1 MPSNASLGPYLNE
14 KMNHYDGGYG
24 GGGRK
29 KFSMG
34 NIFGDP
40 FPLATLGIGIVR
52 HPAKPAFPL
61 SQITNFD
68 MTVRLDDRVRELHH
82 RRHTGRLP

>member
-1 MPSNASLGPYLNE
+1 MPTNASLSPSYYQE
-14 KMNHYDGGYG
+14 KMDHYDSRY
-24 GGGRK
+24 GGRK

-52 HPAKPAFPL
+52 HPAKPAV
-61 SQITNFD
+61 SACRKQIN
-68 MTVRLDDRVRELHH
+68 
-82 RRHTGRLP
+82 

>member
-1 MPSNASLGPYLNE
+1 MPSNASLDPYLQE
-14 KMNHYDGGYG
+14 KMNNYEGGY

-29 KFSMG
+29 KFSLG

-52 HPAKPAFPL
+52 HPANPASSFQF
-61 SQITNFD
+61 SC
-68 MTVRLDDRVRELHH
+68 E
-82 RRHTGRLP
+82 

>member
-1 MPSNASLGPYLNE
+1 MPSNASLGPYLQE
-14 KMNHYDGGYG
+14 KMNHYEGGY

-29 KFSMG
+29 KFSLG

-52 HPAKPAFPL
+52 HLAEPAAFFVL
-61 SQITNFD
+61 FQVTDI
-68 MTVRLDDRVRELHH
+68 
-82 RRHTGRLP
+82 

>member
-1 MPSNASLGPYLNE
+1 MD
-14 KMNHYDGGYG
+14 HYDSRY
-24 GGGRK
+24 GGRK

-52 HPAKPAFPL
+52 HPLRNMLLPL
-61 SQITNFD
+61 VSS
-68 MTVRLDDRVRELHH
+68 H
-82 RRHTGRLP
+82 LP

>member
-1 MPSNASLGPYLNE
+1 MPSNASLGPYLQE
-14 KMNHYDGGYG
+14 KMDHYDNRGYG
-24 GGGRK
+24 GGRSK

-52 HPAKPAFPL
+52 HPAKHAVSTL
-61 SQITNFD
+61 S
-68 MTVRLDDRVRELHH
+68 RSAC
-82 RRHTGRLP
+82 

>member
-1 MPSNASLGPYLNE
+1 MPSNASLGPYLSE
-14 KMNHYDGGYG
+14 KMNTYDGGY

-52 HPAKPAFPL
+52 HPAKPALLL
-61 SQITNFD
+61 SQNTNFEF
-68 MTVRLDDRVRELHH
+68 TVRLDDRVRELH
-82 RRHTGRLP
+82 RCRHTGRLP